1 MRHVRLFIACLTGIA
16 ALCIATTT
24 TAYATRLPDPG
35 GVASTPPPPPHSV
48 TSIWQFLAYGAVG
61 VLLAVATVG
70 LGYSLS
76 HSRKQAPSTRS
87 TRLRA

>member
-1 MRHVRLFIACLTGIA
+1 MRHVRRLIASLTGIA

-24 TAYATRLPDPG
+24 SAFAALRPDPL
-35 GVASTPPPPPHSV
+35 GVAGTPSPPPHSGM
-48 TSIWQFLAYGAVG
+48 SIWQFLAYGAVG
-61 VLLAVATVG
+61 VLLAVAIVG

-76 HSRKQAPSTRS
+76 HSRRSARS